1 MKREDLFESIEK
13 QIIAEKVYRAQIRKK
28 LGEFKVLQEAKAK
41 RQLVLEKL
49 FRKKL
54 REDLKSLTLLPEAK
68 KSTYIHNTTGM
79 NALED
84 LFSNTNLLSVLESDY
99 KILTTSYE
107 QRRDYRERIMQLVLS
122 IFSQENL
129 KKDDETKSLKESLH
143 RLYEQDDPDI
153 QITVD
158 DDDLPDDKVVGPK
171 RDEMEKEKEEQK
183 KEDSENADAMDKK
196 EDATGVR
203 RAELAFKKIENS
215 IKTAYETL
223 GNPADQQEFKRF
235 LIANLGMYF
244 KRFEEALSNEP
255 KADIPD
261 DAQQAIEDAEAKL
274 DSEETEGTED
284 VGGSEEDEEMDLDL
298 GF

>member
-171 RDEMEKEKEEQK
+171 RDEMEKENEQK

>member
-13 QIIAEKVYRAQIRKK
+13 QIIAEKFYRAQIRKK
-28 LGEFKVLQEAKAK
+28 LGEFKVLQEAKTK
-41 RQLVLEKL
+41 KQLILEKL

-54 REDLKSLTLLPEAK
+54 REDLKSFTLLSEAK
-68 KSTYIHNTTGM
+68 KSAYIHKTTGM

-153 QITVD
+153 QITLD
-158 DDDLPDDKVVGPK
+158 DDDLPEDKIVGPK
-171 RDEMEKEKEEQK
+171 RTEMEQEKEQALEDSKNASAIDQ
-183 KEDSENADAMDKK
+183 KEDT
-196 EDATGVR
+196 TGVR
-203 RAELAFKKIENS
+203 RAELAFNKIENS
-215 IKTAYETL
+215 IKTAYESL
-223 GNPADQQEFKRF
+223 GNPADQQEFKTF
-235 LIANLGMYF
+235 LIANLNMYF

-255 KADIPD
+255 QADIPD
-261 DAQQAIEDAEAKL
+261 DAQQAIEDAEEKI

-284 VGGSEEDEEMDLDL
+284 TSGSEEGEEMELDL

>member
-171 RDEMEKEKEEQK
+171 RDEMEKEKEQK

>member
-41 RQLVLEKL
+41 KQLVLEKL

-171 RDEMEKEKEEQK
+171 RDEMEKEKEQK